1 LAFLGNPTAALTEEK
16 QPHAAFGSARLEMTT
31 AIVPYSASPSSVVG
45 TEQDSDTLV
54 SKPHDWQAYA
64 RAQPAARAIPTEKL
78 VPLNLDLTSA
88 IVTATGALPRILP
101 FRASAAA
108 LSAFD
113 IANFDELDTYIRAAI
128 HAHTQVR
135 IASAPPSALEEL
147 TLQGTA
153 LRRTLLKDAEALLSR
168 DLLEPDCLRNF
179 DARTGYRKLAFDL
192 MGLAGLFRDHWPEIT
207 GRTGVITEELD
218 RAELIGDQL
227 VTLVGLRARTPAAIA
242 EAAEQRRR
250 HFTLLVRAYDQVR
263 RAIGYL
269 RFDEG
274 DLEASAPSLYTGK
287 QRKRRAATAHA
298 PAPAPNQT
306 QVPIPESAQLSTP
319 H

>member
-1 LAFLGNPTAALTEEK
+1 
-16 QPHAAFGSARLEMTT
+16 MTT

-45 TEQDSDTLV
+45 TEPNSDTLV
-54 SKPHDWQAYA
+54 SLPHDWQAYA
-64 RAQPAARAIPTEKL
+64 RAQPAARAIPAKKL
-78 VPLNLDLTSA
+78 IALNLSLTS
-88 IVTATGALPRILP
+88 VVVKATGALPQILP

-113 IANFDELDTYIRAAI
+113 ITNFDELDTYIRAAI
-128 HAHTQVR
+128 HAHTRFR
-135 IASAPPSALEEL
+135 IVSAPPSSLEEL

-168 DLLEPDCLRNF
+168 KLLEADCLRNF

-192 MGLAGLFRDHWPEIT
+192 MGLAGLFRDHWPEIA

-218 RAELIGDQL
+218 RADLIGNQL
-227 VTLVGLRARTPAAIA
+227 VAVIGLRARTPAVIA
-242 EAAEQRRR
+242 EVAEQRRR

-274 DLEASAPSLYTGK
+274 DLEAIAPSLYTGK
-287 QRKRRAATAHA
+287 KRKRRNATAHTPA
-298 PAPAPNQT
+298 PAPAQT
-306 QVPIPESAQLSTP
+306 QTPSPQSAQLSTP